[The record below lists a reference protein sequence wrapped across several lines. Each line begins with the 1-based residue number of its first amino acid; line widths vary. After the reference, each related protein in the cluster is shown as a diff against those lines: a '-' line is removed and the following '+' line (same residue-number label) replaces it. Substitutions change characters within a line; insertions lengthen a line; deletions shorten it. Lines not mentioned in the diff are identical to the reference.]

1 MPVTQVAPFPVE
13 VEYPTAIGDIEMATY
28 LDWMESCW
36 AITVTGA
43 PAISVPAG
51 FTDDGLPVGIQL
63 VGRPGGDVALL
74 RAAHAFE
81 GATKIWRRA
90 PSEPSAE

>member
-13 VEYPTAIGDIEMATY
+13 VEYPTEIGDVEMATY

-81 GATKIWRRA
+81 GATEIWRRA